1 MSETLNSWNEIAAY
15 LGRGVRTVQRWRLK
29 SHVPVYNV
37 GNNPR
42 SPVFAYKAELDTWV
56 RTYTER
62 DGRATGNV
70 PKVLQSN
77 PKLVPQGSQHPR
89 RSILYVDD
97 DESVLRLRKLV
108 LESRGFAVTTAS
120 SADKAL
126 AMFKA
131 HRYAA
136 VVVDYQMPKM
146 NGAALSAE
154 LKQIAP
160 RIPIIMLTA
169 HPEAAEEARDVVDA
183 FVAKAADANALLSK
197 LEPLVS
203 LRGHSHRQLQK
214 KYVVFANPS
223 RQYLDCSDAVCEL
236 LGYARMELLDMSIDD
251 LSYDPEEVPVLFTK
265 YLRRGMLKGKFI
277 LKHRTGRPVLIKYE
291 SHVFPDGCMAA
302 VWQPLQIL
310 LPE

>member
-97 DESVLRLRKLV
+97 DESVLRLRTLV

-146 NGAALSAE
+146 NGAALSTE

-169 HPEAAEEARDVVDA
+169 RTQHVDRIEGLNGGADDYLPKPFEPDELRSESISLEEL
-183 FVAKAADANALLSK
+183 FVASQTMA
-197 LEPLVS
+197 
-203 LRGHSHRQLQK
+203 
-214 KYVVFANPS
+214 
-223 RQYLDCSDAVCEL
+223 
-236 LGYARMELLDMSIDD
+236 
-251 LSYDPEEVPVLFTK
+251 
-265 YLRRGMLKGKFI
+265 GK
-277 LKHRTGRPVLIKYE
+277 TV
-291 SHVFPDGCMAA
+291 
-302 VWQPLQIL
+302 
-310 LPE
+310 